1 MFGFGRAFTELL
13 SQAELKDWQSLWID
27 TASSRDRSSRID
39 TAPKMDNVPMI
50 DIASRIDTASSI
62 DTVDPLG

>member
-39 TAPKMDNVPMI
+39 TAPKMDIDNVPMI
-50 DIASRIDTASSI
+50 DIASRIDTAF
-62 DTVDPLG
+62 P